1 MIALKAKS
9 SFILS
14 IILISMISS
23 IKSLEENKLADLSYE
38 YFNKAFLI
46 KKGSGGEDNSHTYFR
61 TNLSTT
67 HWLYYWQQCLV
78 ILMLADRHDFR
89 GDTSSELK
97 TLYND
102 LLEAFVEHESH
113 KGKWE
118 DARQNKD
125 FSKIA
130 HENGLADWTWN
141 DYNDDLLWAG
151 LTFIRG
157 YLITGNEFF
166 LKQAKWDWDL
176 LFTRGWSE
184 DFGGGIWWS
193 VKKEEKSGLSNN
205 PAVVMACYL
214 YQATNDTKYL
224 DYAKKIYKWV
234 KDKLYKDDGSVYEQL
249 NGDGTYRN
257 DFSIYNQGTFIEG
270 ASLLYKFTGDKN
282 YLKDAQK
289 TIEFVMV
296 NRVTNKGIMSGW
308 KTEGTLQS
316 EFARG
321 MATLLKIEPSLW
333 NYEGHF
339 TKEKWPITY
348 YDWMRLNADAAW
360 DTRDKT
366 KNITGC
372 KWEEVTPAEPSQGKT
387 WKADACV
394 SSVIMI
400 NVTPEKNP
408 L

>member
-1 MIALKAKS
+1 MISLKAKS

-14 IILISMISS
+14 IILISLISS

-387 WKADACV
+387 WEADACV

>member
-1 MIALKAKS
+1 MLSLKAKS

-46 KKGSGGEDNSHTYFR
+46 KKGSGGEDNSHTYYR

-89 GDTSSELK
+89 GDTELK
-97 TLYND
+97 SLYSE
-102 LLEAFVEHESH
+102 LLEAFVAHESY

-151 LTFIRG
+151 VTFIRG
-157 YLITGNEFF
+157 YLITGNEFY

-176 LFTRGWSE
+176 LYTRGWSE

-193 VKKEEKSGLSNN
+193 VEKKEKSGLSNN

-214 YQATNDTKYL
+214 YQATNDSKYL

-234 KDKLYKDDGSVYEQL
+234 KDKLYRNDGSVYEQL

-321 MATLLKIEPSLW
+321 MATLLKVEPSLW
-333 NYEGHF
+333 NYQGVF

-372 KWEEVTPAEPSQGKT
+372 KWEETTPAVPSQGKT
-387 WKADACV
+387 WEADACV
-394 SSVIMI
+394 SSVVMI

>member
-1 MIALKAKS
+1 MISLKKQS
-9 SFILS
+9 FFILS
-14 IILISMISS
+14 IILINMISS
-23 IKSLEENKLADLSYE
+23 IKTLEENKLADLSYE
-38 YFNKAFLI
+38 YFNEAFLI
-46 KKGSGGEDNSHTYFR
+46 KKGSGGEDNSHTYYR

-89 GDTSSELK
+89 GDTELK
-97 TLYND
+97 SLYSE
-102 LLEAFVEHESH
+102 LLEAFVAHESYT
-113 KGKWE
+113 GNWE

-130 HENGLADWTWN
+130 HENSLSDWTWN

-151 LTFIRG
+151 LAFIRG

-176 LFTRGWSE
+176 LYTRGWSE
-184 DFGGGIWWS
+184 EFKGGIWWS

-205 PAVVMACYL
+205 PAIVMACYL
-214 YQATNDTKYL
+214 YQATNDSKYL
-224 DYAKKIYKWV
+224 DYAKNIYKWV
-234 KDKLYKDDGSVYEQL
+234 KKTLYNDDGCIYEQL
-249 NGDGTYRN
+249 NGNGTFRKDCN
-257 DFSIYNQGTFIEG
+257 IYNQGTFIEG
-270 ASLLYKFTGDKN
+270 ASLLYKFTGDKG
-282 YLKDAQK
+282 YLEDAQK

-296 NRVTNKGIMSGW
+296 NKVTDKGIMSGW
-308 KTEGTLQS
+308 KTDGTLQS

-321 MATLLKIEPSLW
+321 MATLLKVDPSLW
-333 NYEGHF
+333 NYQGYF
-339 TKEKWPITY
+339 TKEKKPITY
-348 YDWMRLNADAAW
+348 FDWMRLNADAAW

-372 KWEEVTPAEPSQGKT
+372 KWEEETPAEPFPGQS
-387 WKADACV
+387 WEADACV
-394 SSVIMI
+394 SSVVMI

-408 L
+408 I

>member
-1 MIALKAKS
+1 MISLKAKS

-46 KKGSGGEDNSHTYFR
+46 KKGSGGEDNSHTYYR

-89 GDTSSELK
+89 GDTELK
-97 TLYND
+97 SLYSE
-102 LLEAFVEHESH
+102 LLEAFVAHESYT
-113 KGKWE
+113 GKWE

-130 HENGLADWTWN
+130 HENGLSDWTWN

-151 LTFIRG
+151 VTFIRG

-176 LFTRGWSE
+176 LYSRGWSE

-214 YQATNDTKYL
+214 YQATNDSKYL

-234 KDKLYKDDGSVYEQL
+234 KDKLYRDDGSVYEQL

-282 YLKDAQK
+282 YLQDAQK

-296 NRVTNKGIMSGW
+296 NKVTNKGIMSGW

-333 NYEGHF
+333 NYQGHF

-360 DTRDKT
+360 ETRDKT

-372 KWEEVTPAEPSQGKT
+372 KWEEVTPAEPSNGKT
-387 WKADACV
+387 WEADACV